1 MPQINT
7 VKTMDENLKSNYTRT
22 LNSTGDFPKIS
33 TDTLILASKNKND

>member
-7 VKTMDENLKSNYTRT
+7 VKTMDENLKSNYKRT

-33 TDTLILASKNKND
+33 TDTIILATKNKND